1 MDVYLGIGSN
11 IGDRELFIKKALEAL
26 DRKEGIRVMRVSSF
40 YETEPVGGPPQGM
53 HINAAIA
60 IETDLEPIDLL
71 ITLKEIEKELGREK
85 TVVKNRPRQIDLDI
99 LLYGDQK
106 LDEGGLTIPHPGLHE
121 RQFVLRPL
129 NEIASMVIHP
139 LFKKT
144 VKELYEDLSE
154 DKRCQRVRKKR

>member
-11 IGDRELFIKKALEAL
+11 IGEREIFIKKALEAL

-40 YETEPVGGPPQGM
+40 YETEPIGGPPQGA

-71 ITLKEIEKELGREK
+71 ITLKEIEKELGRKK
-85 TVVKNRPRQIDLDI
+85 TVVRNSPRQIDLDI

-106 LDEGGLTIPHPGLHE
+106 LSEGGLTIPHPNLHE
-121 RQFVLRPL
+121 RRFVLCPL

-144 VKELYEDLSE
+144 IKELYEDLSE
-154 DKRCQRVRKKR
+154 DKRCQRVRKRR